1 MDSENIKI
9 TNQEESDSGKFNL
22 LGFFYLINNSKETN
36 KILQDFSENLSKF
49 FELNGPHYNRINE
62 ILYQI
67 DPEKIRKNYI
77 NTPIYK
83 LEKIFAKII
92 QIQFISLEVFISK
105 YHICSLIQNEISN
118 MQKIIEELSISNVQ
132 NNDSNKSN
140 DNDTNSMLNSLKKNM
155 SELENKVIDE
165 YIWEKYK
172 KHIPDVSN
180 NNVEQIVSDIKY
192 IENSIFGYHKEK
204 NEKYFEKIKESDNK
218 IQIVFNKVKKY
229 FMEYC
234 TYLKDIYKNINKELE
249 NLEKLINSGIMD
261 EDEINKETTFC
272 SKSDFAPNEKF
283 FDSNKYKIKI
293 LKNNKIQ
300 IQGPNFDNKKEI
312 KHEDTDNQLTKSFTF
327 QENPNNNILKGGLF
341 EDNFL
346 FLNDKD
352 IYEITSKLYSFN
364 LKLLDKSHY
373 NLELKKGKLIAM
385 DLSNEILLYNEDKEE
400 IKNKFKEKYDEIKD
414 SIDKKILNNIENI
427 ESFFIA
433 LNNYRV
439 TGKMKFTE
447 KFYDLIIYIFNKTQ
461 DELLKNSNNKISD
474 LMLILSQTYFKEIEG
489 KKIYVIDSIKTHE
502 LFKNIHFWKSIT
514 IRKIEEEFKVIKKF
528 NSKNGL
534 FCSISQGKKEEIIHT
549 KLIPLSELMKDCD
562 LEKDKI
568 IELINQIFDKYKCS
582 KNIREEVLSFINQK
596 K

>member
-1 MDSENIKI
+1 M
-9 TNQEESDSGKFNL
+9 
-22 LGFFYLINNSKETN
+22 
-36 KILQDFSENLSKF
+36 
-49 FELNGPHYNRINE
+49 
-62 ILYQI
+62 
-67 DPEKIRKNYI
+67 
-77 NTPIYK
+77 
-83 LEKIFAKII
+83 
-92 QIQFISLEVFISK
+92 
-105 YHICSLIQNEISN
+105 
-118 MQKIIEELSISNVQ
+118 
-132 NNDSNKSN
+132 
-140 DNDTNSMLNSLKKNM
+140 
-155 SELENKVIDE
+155 
-165 YIWEKYK
+165 
-172 KHIPDVSN
+172 
-180 NNVEQIVSDIKY
+180 
-192 IENSIFGYHKEK
+192 
-204 NEKYFEKIKESDNK
+204 
-218 IQIVFNKVKKY
+218 
-229 FMEYC
+229 
-234 TYLKDIYKNINKELE
+234 
-249 NLEKLINSGIMD
+249 
-261 EDEINKETTFC
+261 
-272 SKSDFAPNEKF
+272 
-283 FDSNKYKIKI
+283 
-293 LKNNKIQ
+293 
-300 IQGPNFDNKKEI
+300 
-312 KHEDTDNQLTKSFTF
+312 
-327 QENPNNNILKGGLF
+327 
-341 EDNFL
+341 

-373 NLELKKGKLIAM
+373 NLELEKGKLIAK

-414 SIDKKILNNIENI
+414 SIDKKILNNIENT

-461 DELLKNSNNKISD
+461 DELLKNSKNKIPD

-514 IRKIEEEFKVIKKF
+514 IKKIEEEIKVIKKI

-582 KNIREEVLSFINQK
+582 KNIREEVFSFINK
-596 K
+596 KK